1 MKSKII
7 LFITI
12 VLTFMLQ
19 TTLVQR
25 ISIGSIEPNLVLIFV
40 ACTGILRGRK
50 SGMWVGFFS
59 GLLIDMFYGSLFGFY
74 ALIYVYIGFF
84 SGYSHR
90 MFYDDDAKVYLLT
103 VFGSD
108 MLFNFAVYGLQFLL
122 RGRLSLGSYLVHII
136 IPEVFYTTFLTLIV
150 YRIFYFINYH
160 LMKPVKKESESVW
173 VIK

>member
-1 MKSKII
+1 MLGCFLLQSTVIKKIA
-7 LFITI
+7 
-12 VLTFMLQ
+12 
-19 TTLVQR
+19 
-25 ISIGSIEPNLVLIFV
+25 IGSISPNLILI
-40 ACTGILRGRK
+40 CCISMGLMRGRK
-50 SGMWVGFFS
+50 SGMWTGFFL
-59 GLLIDMFYGSLFGFY
+59 GLLTDMFYGSVFGFY